1 MQPIIKK
8 ENILFDV
15 KAKNKEEMINQMVGL
30 FSKGGIFIR

>member
-15 KAKNKEEMINQMVGL
+15 DAKDKADMIEQMVEVFDKEGY
-30 FSKGGIFIR
+30 